1 MLGLLPTHMK
11 RFNLILA
18 VFCPHSSFRFILLD
32 PDVLQAL
39 KHGVTPPSVLLVS
52 PLCLAVDLLCK
63 WTLLTSWL
71 SIYSLE
77 LIVLICQ
84 RYVIKIEVN

>member
-1 MLGLLPTHMK
+1 MQGLLPTHMQ

-39 KHGVTPPSVLLVS
+39 EHGVAPPSVLLVS
-52 PLCLAVDLLCK
+52 PLRLAVDLLCK

-84 RYVIKIEVN
+84 RYVIKI